1 MFIYLL
7 LLFIT
12 IPMLEVYLLLLVSG
26 YIGPFYTF
34 CTVIV
39 TAILGSHH
47 VRQQGLKTLFNAK
60 KEAASGQVPTQ
71 SIVDGVFILIS
82 GLLLLTPGFL
92 TDFIGFAFL
101 IPPVRRAIA
110 HSVWQSL
117 KDKITVS
124 TMSPGQMAGT
134 FMTGA
139 ASQAATQFMN
149 GPGPGPGFAGPEN
162 AGPQSAPNPPM
173 PRPAAQPGEIII
185 DAASVKRVDDEEKP
199 EPPSSM
205 GGA

>member
-1 MFIYLL
+1 MFLYLL
-7 LLFIT
+7 LLFIAV
-12 IPMLEVYLLLLVSG
+12 PMVEVYLLLLVSG

-60 KEAASGQVPTQ
+60 KEAATGQVPTQ
-71 SIVDGVFILIS
+71 SIVDGIFILIS

-92 TDFIGFAFL
+92 TDFIGFSFL
-101 IPPVRRAIA
+101 IPPIRRAIA
-110 HSVWQSL
+110 HSVWQNL

-139 ASQAATQFMN
+139 ASQAATNFMN
-149 GPGPGPGFAGPEN
+149 GPGTMPGA
-162 AGPQSAPNPPM
+162 AGPQNAAPRSPATPPM
-173 PRPAAQPGEIII
+173 PRPSAQAGEIII

-199 EPPSSM
+199 EPPSST